1 MYAAAGGH
9 NILLMGEPGCGKSMI
24 AKRIPGILPEM
35 SDQESMETTRIHS
48 IAGTFSGGEE
58 LMRIRPLRAPH
69 HNVSM
74 NALIGGG
81 TDALPGEITLAHNGV
96 LFLDEFA
103 EFSKRTL
110 DALRQPMEDKQVTI
124 ARVNRTNRYPANF
137 MLVAAMNPCPCGYSG
152 TPQCTC
158 SPADIYKYRKRISG
172 PILDRIEIRKHMR
185 AVDILHAGGSTT
197 GIAGTIDSGSSAKG
211 AKSAGV
217 GASIASVSEES
228 VLSSRKLRQL
238 VTKAREIQKE
248 RYREI
253 PNVYCNAQMTEGML
267 RKFCV
272 LSDDGHAFLEQA
284 AGRYGLSARAV
295 NRVLRLSRT
304 VADVW
309 AHDVI
314 DASDIRTALSLRDA
328 DL

>member
-1 MYAAAGGH
+1 M
-9 NILLMGEPGCGKSMI
+9 
-24 AKRIPGILPEM
+24 
-35 SDQESMETTRIHS
+35 
-48 IAGTFSGGEE
+48 
-58 LMRIRPLRAPH
+58 
-69 HNVSM
+69 
-74 NALIGGG
+74 
-81 TDALPGEITLAHNGV
+81 
-96 LFLDEFA
+96 
-103 EFSKRTL
+103 
-110 DALRQPMEDKQVTI
+110 
-124 ARVNRTNRYPANF
+124 
-137 MLVAAMNPCPCGYSG
+137 
-152 TPQCTC
+152 
-158 SPADIYKYRKRISG
+158 
-172 PILDRIEIRKHMR
+172 
-185 AVDILHAGGSTT
+185 
-197 GIAGTIDSGSSAKG
+197 
-211 AKSAGV
+211 
-217 GASIASVSEES
+217 
-228 VLSSRKLRQL
+228 LSSRKLRQL